1 MMSERAVQQRCM
13 LEVANAGGMIWRN
26 NVGAYVDEH
35 GNMVRYGLN
44 NQSAQQ
50 NRAAA
55 SSDLIGIT
63 PVVIRPDHV
72 GRTLGVFT
80 AIECKR
86 EGWHWTPSDE
96 RAMSQ
101 MRFHHI
107 VQSVGGVAGFA
118 SDPSHVPLITAL

>member
-86 EGWHWTPSDE
+86 EG
-96 RAMSQ
+96 
-101 MRFHHI
+101 
-107 VQSVGGVAGFA
+107 
-118 SDPSHVPLITAL
+118 